1 MMQDARDGKP
11 RSIGCW
17 ALGLLAGLWLAC
29 GIALAHTAGMTGYAK
44 ISIAGQTVRFAITFP
59 TDALATDGSVRDLSD
74 VADAVAQHVRITS
87 DGTDCA
93 SVPPEVRL
101 PAPERASFDVVVHYA
116 CAVPVR
122 NLEIRDGLDAVLGA
136 DYHTIADIE
145 WPGGAR
151 RVVFEQD
158 QRSASVSLAD
168 DAGEETQAAAG
179 TLASYFALGVEH
191 ILLGLDHVLFVI
203 ALILPGGRLLSLAA
217 MITAFTVAHSITL
230 ALSVLDIMTVPAW
243 IVEPVIA
250 LSIAYVAFENLAMR
264 SAVSRRWAVSFIFGL
279 VHGFGFA
286 GALAEVGLP
295 ASALVAALVGFN
307 LGVEA
312 GQLLIIAVLL
322 ALLVWLQKFAW
333 KPRVAKASSIAIM
346 AVGLALLTERV
357 LTVSI

>member
-1 MMQDARDGKP
+1 MQEVRSGKP

-17 ALGLLAGLWLAC
+17 TPGWLAGLWLAC

-44 ISIAGQTVRFAITFP
+44 LSISGQTVRFAITLP
-59 TDALATDGSVRDLSD
+59 TDVLASGGAGRDLND
-74 VADAVAQHVRITS
+74 IADAVRRHIRITT

-93 SVPPEVRL
+93 SVPAEVRP

-116 CAVPVR
+116 CVAPVR
-122 NLEIRDGLDAVLGA
+122 NLEIRDDLDAVLGA

-151 RVVFEQD
+151 RVVFEQN
-158 QRSASVSLAD
+158 QRSASLSLAD
-168 DAGEETQAAAG
+168 DEAREKTVPAG

-230 ALSVLDIMTVPAW
+230 ALSVLDIMAVPAW

-295 ASALVAALVGFN
+295 ASALVAALIGFN

-312 GQLLIIAVLL
+312 GQLLIVVVLL
-322 ALLVWLQKFAW
+322 ALLVWLQNSTW
-333 KPRVAKASSIAIM
+333 KPRVAKASSIAIL
-346 AVGLALLTERV
+346 AVGLVLLTERV